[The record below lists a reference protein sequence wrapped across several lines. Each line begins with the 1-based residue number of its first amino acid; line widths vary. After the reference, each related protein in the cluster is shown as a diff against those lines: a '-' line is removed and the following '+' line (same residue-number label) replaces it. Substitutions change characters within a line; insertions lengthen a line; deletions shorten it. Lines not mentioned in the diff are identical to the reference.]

1 VPAGSLRYP
10 ENVSAGTIHVDRH
23 ESDAGSWE
31 MTWRSAA
38 PHLQDHVRRYCG
50 YVEDGRPL
58 RRRELPS
65 GDVTLIVS
73 LGPTIR
79 LRGLEQDGPGER
91 HASFV
96 AGLDDAVTVTEH
108 DGVQHGIEVNLTPL
122 GAFQAFGLPMSE
134 LARRVVPLEDLLG
147 TEAGRL
153 AERLD
158 DARGWEARFEL
169 LDAVL
174 AARVAEHRPASPD
187 VAWAWR
193 RLAETDGR
201 IPIGALTEELRCSR
215 RHLTS
220 RFREQVGM
228 PPKSFARILRFD
240 RVVRRLRGEG
250 SARLAEIAHECGYY
264 DQAHLN
270 RDFRELAGS
279 TPTEFL
285 ARLLPDGGGVSGA

>member
-220 RFREQVGM
+220 RFREQVGLM
-228 PPKSFARILRFD
+228 PKRA
-240 RVVRRLRGEG
+240 
-250 SARLAEIAHECGYY
+250 ARLEPSPRRSRRAVSIPTTSIT
-264 DQAHLN
+264 
-270 RDFRELAGS
+270 S
-279 TPTEFL
+279 TPTAP
-285 ARLLPDGGGVSGA
+285 ARASTT